1 MESNKWIEFC
11 EQQIPKLKQIYKK
24 QTGKNLD
31 LSNCKT
37 LTEKIQWLKI
47 YDSNPLKIK
56 CSDKILVREYCK
68 SKLGIDLFIPIL
80 GVWNKFDDIDFSK
93 LPKDYIL
100 KTNHGSHTNIIV
112 HNSLDKKQAKKKFDN
127 WLSKD
132 WSWWGKEMA
141 YYPIKR
147 KIFAEKFMKDKK
159 NGELTDYKFLCF
171 NGEPK
176 YCQVFNNRHEKK
188 FHCNYYDSDFNFV
201 DIARTDI
208 PNDKTNLDK
217 KPINFEQMKEY
228 AKILSQD
235 FNFVRVDFYE
245 INGKL
250 YLSELTFFPA
260 AGFQQYKNPET
271 DLFLGNMLKL

>member
-1 MESNKWIEFC
+1 MESNEWIKFC
-11 EQQIPKLKQIYKK
+11 EQQIPELKRIYKK
-24 QTGKNLD
+24 QTGKDLD

-56 CSDKILVREYCK
+56 CSDKILVREYCEQ
-68 SKLGIDLFIPIL
+68 KLGIDLFIPIL
-80 GVWNKFDDIDFSK
+80 GVWSRFDDIDFSK
-93 LPKDYIL
+93 LPKEYIL

-112 HNSLDKKQAKKKFDN
+112 HNGINKKQAKKKFDN

-147 KIFAEKFMKDKK
+147 KIFAEKFMRDKE

-188 FHCNYYDSDFNFV
+188 FHCNYYDDDFNFV
-201 DIARTDI
+201 DISRIDI

-217 KPINFEQMKEY
+217 KPINFKQMKEY
-228 AKILSQD
+228 AKVLSQD
-235 FNFVRVDFYE
+235 FNFVRIDFYE
-245 INGKL
+245 IDGKL

-260 AGFQQYKNPET
+260 AGFQQYKNQEI
-271 DLFLGNMLKL
+271 DLFLGDMLKL